1 MAKLNELIHQFR
13 TELGTD
19 LIAAVVVGTDGL
31 SIAGE
36 AIDPN
41 FSDTDA
47 SARLAMVMKL
57 ASKACNKVGVGKV
70 EDNLSTTDK
79 TYVIA
84 RAIGDGSYF
93 WGVVVTRNATLG
105 SVRMVMNEY
114 VDQLWDAIP
123 H

>member
-1 MAKLNELIHQFR
+1 MTKLNDLIHQFR
-13 TELGTD
+13 TEMGTD

-36 AIDPN
+36 AVDPN

-57 ASKACNKVGVGKV
+57 AARACSKVGVGKV

-79 TYVIA
+79 TYVIS
-84 RAIGDGSYF
+84 RSIGDGSYF
-93 WGVVVTRNATLG
+93 WGVVVSRNATLG

-114 VDQLWDAIP
+114 SDQLWEAIP

>member
-1 MAKLNELIHQFR
+1 MAKLNDLIHQFR
-13 TELGTD
+13 TEMGTD
-19 LIAAVVVGTDGL
+19 LIAAIVVGADGL

-36 AIDPN
+36 AADPN
-41 FSDTDA
+41 FSDTDT

-57 ASKACNKVGVGKV
+57 ASKACSKVGVGKV

-79 TYVIA
+79 TYVIS
-84 RAIGDGSYF
+84 RAIGDGSYI
-93 WGVVVTRNATLG
+93 WGVVVNRNATLG

-114 VDQLWDAIP
+114 AGQLWDAIP